1 MAHPIQ
7 FGLTPEKISNWLQNL
22 ERFDPDLAK
31 SINARTAA
39 MQPAARQ
46 MMGLEAAVAEAAPP
60 LDVPITIETMV
71 RPGRPVVPIKG
82 DTVVGDAGVH

>member
-39 MQPAARQ
+39 MQPAARRTV
-46 MMGLEAAVAEAAPP
+46 GLEAASPRRRRRW
-60 LDVPITIETMV
+60 MC
-71 RPGRPVVPIKG
+71 R
-82 DTVVGDAGVH
+82 